1 MEREY
6 PKQPIAGIG
15 AVAVCAG
22 KVLLVQRANPPMQ
35 GRWTLPGGVLELGES
50 LADSVARE
58 VREETGLQVEV
69 LDLVEVVERIDYE
82 DSHDGDRVRYHYI
95 IADYLCRV
103 VGGELHASSDASA
116 AVWAAS
122 ADFDALNLDLLTRQV
137 SEKGLR
143 LAAQRGF

>member
-6 PKQPIAGIG
+6 PKQPIFGIG
-15 AVAVCAG
+15 AVAVREG
-22 KVLLVQRANPPMQ
+22 KVLLVRRANPPMQ
-35 GRWTLPGGVLELGES
+35 GRWTLPGGVLELGEP

-58 VREETGLQVEV
+58 VREETGLAVEV
-69 LDLVEVVERIDYE
+69 LDLVEVVERIDHE
-82 DSHDGDRVRYHYI
+82 DARIRFHYI

-116 AVWAAS
+116 AVWAVP
-122 ADFDALNLDLLTRQV
+122 ADFDALNLDPLTRQV

-143 LAAQRGF
+143 LAALRGF